1 MDLGFFPITAAEKP
15 VHLNQL
21 PETSMKE
28 TLFDRFCMKCLAIP
42 SKIILKNIWLGN
54 IFGIENVPKKGPVI
68 LISNHFSYF
77 DFLILG
83 VLFEGIL
90 DRRLHFFAK
99 QKVVDHP
106 LFKYYAKYFQP
117 LVISENKPINRV
129 WKMAL
134 DLLKHDQVIGIFPEG
149 TRSRSGELM
158 PFKPGYLRLANATLA
173 PILPVYLTNTYNILP
188 PNKKLPRLEKSHV
201 IIHKAINF
209 DKKQSK
215 EGLRTL
221 NREIMNIYSS
231 YEHRNA
237 STEKQMPNCH
247 IARHGYH

>member
-1 MDLGFFPITAAEKP
+1 MD
-15 VHLNQL
+15 QL
-21 PETSMKE
+21 LEASMKE
-28 TLFDRFCMKCLAIP
+28 KVIDQFCRKCLAIP
-42 SKIILKNIWLGN
+42 SKIILKHIWIDK

-106 LFKYYAKYFQP
+106 FFKYYAKYFQP
-117 LVISENKPINRV
+117 LAICKNTPINRV
-129 WKMAL
+129 WKMAI
-134 DLLKHDQVIGIFPEG
+134 DLLKHDRVIGIFPEG

-158 PFKPGYLRLANATLA
+158 PFKPGYLRLANTTMA

-188 PNKKLPRLEKSHV
+188 PNKKLPRLKKSHI
-201 IIHKAINF
+201 IIHQAIYF

-215 EGLRTL
+215 EGLKTL
-221 NREIMNIYSS
+221 NQKIVNIYSS
-231 YEHRNA
+231 YEQRNA
-237 STEKQMPNCH
+237 QAEKQIPDCH
-247 IARHGYH
+247 IAWQRY